1 MLCLESSS
9 RREHSSQLTSMM
21 LGAPGRQDGGVRSKA
36 QGEGLGCL
44 VQQMVSVS
52 AF

>member
-1 MLCLESSS
+1 
-9 RREHSSQLTSMM
+9 MM

-44 VQQMVSVS
+44 VQQTVSVS